1 MTDQV
6 SRFASCLSSE
16 QSWKQLTA
24 AYPELA
30 RIEAA
35 IAVDQ
40 GMASGDASSGFVELF
55 RAYVAE
61 WEAFLA
67 AAAFAA

>member
-6 SRFASCLSSE
+6 NRFASCLSSE
-16 QSWKQLTA
+16 QPWKQLTA

-30 RIEAA
+30 RIEAENVA
-35 IAVDQ
+35 DQ
-40 GMASGDASSGFVELF
+40 TVASDGTASSLVGLF
-55 RAYVAE
+55 RTYVKE